1 MFRFANPDY
10 LLALYLIPI
19 FVVIYVLLYRRKIK
33 LLITFTERKLFEV
46 LFGSKSFFKEHFK
59 FSLALVAIVMLIL
72 ATARPQIGSRIEEVK
87 QIGIDV
93 YILLDVSMSMK
104 AEDIRPNRLEKAK
117 NEITSL
123 IRRLEGDRI
132 GLIVFAGQAYIQ
144 FPLTTDYSAA
154 NLFLSVVD
162 INTVPQPG
170 TAIAN
175 AINLAV
181 KSFDFKSATKKVIV
195 VITDGEDHEGDISG
209 AVKNAVEND
218 VMIYAIGM
226 GSVSGAP
233 IPVYD
238 GRGNQAGFKQD
249 REGNIVLTKLDET
262 TLRQIASDANG
273 KYYLSSNF
281 SNELDMIYKDLA
293 TIEKE
298 EFGSKKITEY
308 DDKYYYFLIPA
319 ILILIIE
326 FFITERKSRFFRHLY
341 KKYRISNS

>member
-10 LLALYLIPI
+10 LLALYLIPL
-19 FVVIYVLLYRRKIK
+19 FVVIYILLYRKKVR
-33 LLITFTERKLFEV
+33 LLNAFAERKLFEV

-59 FSLALVAIVMLIL
+59 FSLSLIAIALLVL
-72 ATARPQIGSRIEEVK
+72 AVARPQIGSRIEEVK

-162 INTVPQPG
+162 VNTVPQPG
-170 TAIAN
+170 TAIAT

-181 KSFDFKSATKKVIV
+181 KSFDFKSSTKKVIV
-195 VITDGEDHEGDISG
+195 VITDGEDHEGDLSG
-209 AVKNAVEND
+209 AVKNAAENN

-226 GSVSGAP
+226 GSVTGAP

-249 REGNIVLTKLDET
+249 REGNIVLTKLDESA
-262 TLRQIASDANG
+262 LRQIASDGNG

-293 TIEKE
+293 AIEKE
-298 EFGSKKITEY
+298 EYGSKKITEY
-308 DDKYYYFLIPA
+308 DDKYFYFLIPA
-319 ILILIIE
+319 ILILFFE
-326 FFITERKSRFFRHLY
+326 FFITEQKSRFFRQLY
-341 KKYRISNS
+341 RKYRISNS

>member
-19 FVVIYVLLYRRKIK
+19 FIAVYVLLYRKKIK
-33 LLITFTERKLFEV
+33 LLTTFAEKKLFDV

-59 FSLALVAIVMLIL
+59 FSISLITVALLIL
-72 ATARPQIGSRIEEVK
+72 AVARPQIGSRIEEVK

-123 IRRLEGDRI
+123 VRKLQGDRI

-162 INTVPQPG
+162 VNTVPQAG
-170 TAIAN
+170 TAIAS

-181 KSFDFKSATKKVIV
+181 KSFDFKSSTKKVIV
-195 VITDGEDHEGDISG
+195 VITDGEDHEGDIS
-209 AVKNAVEND
+209 ASVKNAVEKD
-218 VMIYAIGM
+218 VMIYTIGM

-238 GRGNQAGFKQD
+238 NRGSQAGFKQD
-249 REGNIVLTKLDET
+249 REGNIVLTKLDEA
-262 TLRQIASDANG
+262 TLRQIASEGNG

-293 TIEKE
+293 SIEKE
-298 EFGSKKITEY
+298 EYGSKKITDY

-319 ILILIIE
+319 ILLLFIE
-326 FFITERKSRFFRHLY
+326 FFITEQKSRFFRQLY
-341 KKYRISNS
+341 RKYKISNN

>member
-19 FVVIYVLLYRRKIK
+19 FVVIYVLLYRSKIK

-181 KSFDFKSATKKVIV
+181 KSFDFKSSTKKVIV

>member
-181 KSFDFKSATKKVIV
+181 KSFDFKSSTKKVIV